1 MRSSRGRMAEWR
13 RGAGG
18 RVEENVK
25 VEGDIFSGCNVGPW
39 QFCHACF
46 SQDLCP
52 TVPPFNGGASCLL
65 HGYYRPDA
73 GGVAPRRSTSYRPIT
88 VWPFRQRDA
97 AHEIPEASPTT
108 TTTMHA
114 GFRSTSRCVASR
126 RFPWHSGHYPE
137 LALYREISDFY
148 ARNG

>member
-1 MRSSRGRMAEWR
+1 MHQVVEGWWSGK
-13 RGAGG
+13 GVGG

-73 GGVAPRRSTSYRPIT
+73 GGAAPRRSTSYRPIT

-108 TTTMHA
+108 TTMFACRLSVDQPARRDASLSIPDIISH
-114 GFRSTSRCVASR
+114 RISSLSRN
-126 RFPWHSGHYPE
+126 F
-137 LALYREISDFY
+137 
-148 ARNG
+148 